1 MSHSSST
8 LPQPATSWSSHI
20 SWYTVLYVT
29 LGLLVTAVI
38 LFNIFQP
45 ITVLP
50 RHNLAPGY
58 ALWGEREQLMTS
70 EDNRGRITL
79 YSFTYSQCAGE
90 SCPQSA
96 SHLAA
101 VHRLLDEDPP
111 EEIPVTLVTISLD
124 PERDTAVV
132 RQAYLNQYASDQATI
147 PWHFLSGAPERVRQI
162 VGGGFGIYYR
172 APSENEADQYEV
184 YFEPRFILVDGLG
197 IIRAEYRTPEIDP
210 AILLRDVHFVAEEAR
225 RSTGAAKLAYEAAH
239 LFMCYPR

>member
-20 SWYTVLYVT
+20 SWYTVLNVT

-50 RHNLAPGY
+50 RHNLAPGF
-58 ALWGEREQLMTS
+58 ALFDETGQPLTS
-70 EDNRGRITL
+70 EDNRGQITL
-79 YSFTYSQCAGE
+79 YSFTYSHCTGE
-90 SCPQSA
+90 GCPQSA
-96 SHLAA
+96 EHLAA
-101 VHRLLDEDPP
+101 VHRLLVENPP
-111 EEIPVTLVTISLD
+111 EEIPVALVTITVD

-132 RQAYLNQYASDQATI
+132 RQAFLEQYASQLTAV
-147 PWHFLSGAPERVRQI
+147 PWHFLGGTEERLRQI
-162 VGGGFGIYYR
+162 VGGGFGVYYR
-172 APSENEADQYEV
+172 VPSESDQDKYAV

-210 AILLRDVHFVAEEAR
+210 TILLRDVHFVAEEAR